1 MVLMGRIL
9 LAFRVFFAV
18 LFNGETA
25 TRVTRALP
33 APGPVTEPA
42 TDSETARVAPV
53 PKPAERARPEPRP
66 EPKRP
71 TQSEAV
77 TLLATLQREARLVDF
92 LKEDLSGYTDD
103 QVGAAAR
110 AIQRDSEKVLDRF
123 FALQPV
129 VADEEGAKVNIPA
142 GFDAARY
149 RLTGKVAGE
158 PPFTGTLR
166 HHGWQATKCE
176 LPQFTGS
183 ETAAKTIAPAEV
195 EIG

>member
-1 MVLMGRIL
+1 MGRIL
-9 LAFRVFFAV
+9 LAFRVFFKV
-18 LFNGETA
+18 LFNGEVA
-25 TRVTRALP
+25 SRVDRALVGLAAPEP
-33 APGPVTEPA
+33 APVQP
-42 TDSETARVAPV
+42 
-53 PKPAERARPEPRP
+53 ERPRP

-103 QVGAAAR
+103 QVGAAVR
-110 AIQRDSEKVLDRF
+110 AIHQDAAKVLDRLF
-123 FALQPV
+123 SIRAV
-129 VADEEGAKVNIPA
+129 ISDEEGAAVEVPS

-158 PPFTGTLR
+158 APFRGTLR
-166 HHGWQATKCE
+166 HHGWEAGRCE

-183 ETAAKTIAPAEV
+183 DSAAKTIAPAEV
-195 EIG
+195 ELG

>member
-1 MVLMGRIL
+1 MGRIL

-18 LFNGETA
+18 LFSGETA

-33 APGPVTEPA
+33 APGPTTEP
-42 TDSETARVAPV
+42 ETTRAAPV
-53 PKPAERARPEPRP
+53 PKPDERPRPEPRP

-92 LKEDLSGYTDD
+92 LKEDLSGYSDD

-129 VADEEGAKVNIPA
+129 VADEEGAKVNVPA

-149 RLTGKVAGE
+149 RLTGKVSGE
-158 PPFTGTLR
+158 APFTGTLR
-166 HHGWQATKCE
+166 HHGWEATKCD

-183 ETAAKTIAPAEV
+183 DSAAKTVAPAEIEV
-195 EIG
+195 G

>member
-1 MVLMGRIL
+1 MGRIL

-33 APGPVTEPA
+33 APGPTPEP
-42 TDSETARVAPV
+42 EAPRAAPA
-53 PKPAERARPEPRP
+53 PKPEEQRRP

-92 LKEDLSGYTDD
+92 LKEDLSGYADE

-110 AIQRDSEKVLDRF
+110 AMQRDSAQVLDRF

-129 VADEEGAKVNIPA
+129 VADEEGAQVNVPA

-149 RLTGKVAGE
+149 RLTGKVTGE
-158 PPFTGTLR
+158 APFAGTLQ
-166 HHGWQATKCE
+166 HHGWEATKCE

-183 ETAAKTIAPAEV
+183 DSAARTVAPAEV
-195 EIG
+195 EVG